1 MASCFL
7 SFRLNNSLNINTE
20 SVNLSNVQNGHSLQ
34 HQPELVTPTGP
45 DIWHSPDAISHPA
58 ISLIVPALN
67 EEKLIERT
75 LEAFPRSVREQYSME
90 LIVSDGGSS
99 DKTPTIARNHADTVA
114 RHTAS
119 RRQTIAEGRNLGAL
133 QARGDILVFINADT
147 VPQNADEFIRAVS
160 EFAQGSDPEVVA
172 FACPVHIA
180 PEERGWSDALFHN
193 FFNNYVRVLNLVGLG
208 MGRGECQIVRREAFK
223 EVGSYEEHMAAG
235 EDFDLYRRLTSKG
248 RIGHRNEFRVFE
260 SPRRFRRFG
269 YVRVLF
275 EWTLNALAVMILGR
289 SISKEWEEIR

>member
-1 MASCFL
+1 M
-7 SFRLNNSLNINTE
+7 
-20 SVNLSNVQNGHSLQ
+20 NLSNVQNGHSLR
-34 HQPELVTPTGP
+34 HKSELVTSTGSP
-45 DIWHSPDAISHPA
+45 DIWHSPNAIINPVV
-58 ISLIVPALN
+58 SLIVPALN

-75 LEAFPRSVREQYSME
+75 FEAFPRNVREQYRME

-99 DKTPTIARNHADTVA
+99 DATPAIARKHADIIA
-114 RHTAS
+114 RHTEA
-119 RRQTIAEGRNLGAL
+119 RRQTIAEGRNLGAQ
-133 QARGDILVFINADT
+133 QATGDILVFINADT
-147 VPQNADEFIRAVS
+147 VPQDPEEFVREIS
-160 EFAQGSDPEVVA
+160 KFANGSDPEVVA

-180 PEERGWSDALFHN
+180 PDERRWSDAIFHN
-193 FFNNYVRVLNLVGLG
+193 FFNNYVRLLNLVGLG
-208 MGRGECQIVRREAFK
+208 MGRGECQIVRRDAFK

-248 RIGHRNEFRVFE
+248 RIGHQNAFRVFE

-269 YVRVLF
+269 YLRVLF